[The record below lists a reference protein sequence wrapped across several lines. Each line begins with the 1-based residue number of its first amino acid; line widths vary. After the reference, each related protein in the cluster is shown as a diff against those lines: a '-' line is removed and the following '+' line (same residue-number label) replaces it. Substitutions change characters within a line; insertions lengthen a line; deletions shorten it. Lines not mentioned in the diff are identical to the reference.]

1 MSGVRSIG
9 NLKVKRIESSEEDPM
24 NENIP
29 IETPCPI
36 WQCGGTLHQIE
47 WERPIPN
54 DYPGWQ
60 VPLLKCDNCG
70 GLYMFLRFDEENKYP
85 LEEKK

>member
-1 MSGVRSIG
+1 MTIDELTAEAEKWKELAASR
-9 NLKVKRIESSEEDPM
+9 
-24 NENIP
+24 
-29 IETPCPI
+29 TPQCPI

-47 WERPIPN
+47 WERDIPSN
-54 DYPGWQ
+54 IPGWQ

-70 GLYMFLRFDEENKYP
+70 GLYQFLRFDGKNKYP